1 MYNVRTKSK
10 PSQGLVVRILPSFL
24 YLLLALAAGY
34 GFFQGESLRYAL
46 PIFLIVTRF
55 NFVIYAKYKLDNW
68 ALHVF
73 HAILAMVVIF
83 FMF

>member
-10 PSQGLVVRILPSFL
+10 SSQTQIIKILPSFL
-24 YLLLALAAGY
+24 YLILALAAGY
-34 GFFQGESLRYAL
+34 GFFRGESLRYAL
-46 PIFLIVTRF
+46 PIFLLVTRF
-55 NFVIYAKYKLDNW
+55 NFVVYAKYKLDNW